1 MSNVAAVQRRL
12 LELNYT
18 PAQIAGIIGNLQQ
31 ESGRN
36 LDPNVVGDKG
46 TAFGIAQW
54 RGPRYEGLQSFAQ
67 QRGVDW
73 RDPSL
78 QADYIH
84 HELNTT
90 ERRAGDL
97 LRGAKTPE
105 EAARAFIG
113 FERPAG
119 FTWDNPTGGHGW
131 DNRLKNA
138 YALLDQPLPDGSAP
152 TQTAKAPSSDTMKI
166 AGYDVSRSGIASL
179 LDGLDQLGSS
189 AQSQQQ
195 SQPMAAPVIS
205 TNDYVP
211 VPSNLIPEQF
221 RRRISGLI

>member
-1 MSNVAAVQRRL
+1 MSNVAIVQRRL
-12 LELNYT
+12 LDLGYN
-18 PAQIAGIIGNLQQ
+18 PVQVAGILGNLQQ

-54 RGPRYEGLQSFAQ
+54 RGPRFEGLQSFAQ

-73 RDPSL
+73 RDPAL
-78 QADYIH
+78 QAEYIH

-97 LRGAKTPE
+97 LRNAKTPE
-105 EAARAFIG
+105 ESARAFIG

-119 FTWDNPTGGHGW
+119 FTWNDPTAGHGW

-138 YALLDQPLPDGSAP
+138 YSILGQPIPEGGSSSV
-152 TQTAKAPSSDTMKI
+152 QTAKAAPSENMKI
-166 AGYDVSRSGIASL
+166 GGYDVPRSGIASL
-179 LDGLDQLGSS
+179 LDGLDQMG
-189 AQSQQQ
+189 ASQQQ
-195 SQPMAAPVIS
+195 QQPMAAPVLAA
-205 TNDYVP
+205 NDATPLSLNLVP
-211 VPSNLIPEQF
+211 DQY
-221 RRRISGLI
+221 RRRISGLL